1 MKSYSFYFFIFLFFL
16 VSSNAIAQTLN
27 NGKVQGKVIDAQ
39 SKRYVDYATVSA
51 TSFGEASVVYGV
63 LTDSSGFF
71 SLEGMKYGRYVLEV
85 SFIGYA
91 TRKDTF
97 TLTPANPFLNLGVK
111 SLGGGAVETVTAEV
125 TSERAR
131 LQLNIDKKVFE
142 VGKNAIV
149 QGGTGLDVLK
159 QVPTLNVDVD
169 GSISLRGSE
178 NVVIYINGRPSSM
191 TAQNRGQIL
200 AQIPAGSIDRIELIT
215 NPSAKFDAEGT
226 SGIINIITNQRIK
239 EAGSS
244 TITVGY
250 GTMEK
255 SNFSLANNFNLNK
268 FSFSTNVGVR
278 YTPTWFNGYNN
289 RTNYNALGAFDNSI
303 FVTSEGTNRPLSGS
317 LNGNINYLINE
328 KNTLS
333 LSYLGTYQT
342 NTYKDLQSY
351 QNTYSNPNTVL
362 KYDRRGV
369 EDKISWNTDAN
380 LVWKRTVKGKYDL
393 TTSASVSKTIQDNKG
408 VYKNTYS
415 ATEQRKFINDINS
428 YEDYLIGTAQ
438 IDYERTLFSKFKAE
452 TGTKLSYRVFDNT
465 LAADSFSN
473 ALNNYVPDNTITNNF
488 NYKEVIPAAYVNVS
502 GPVKDWFKIQVG
514 LRAEL
519 TYVQGDQKVNT
530 QSFSK
535 DYLQFFPSVFI
546 SKQLKNKLELQLG
559 YSRRINRPTSEHLN
573 PFARYTDPSNL
584 YLGNPNINP
593 EYIDVLE
600 FNVQKSWS
608 EHSLITTAY
617 FRQVNNYIQ
626 RFRSIDTVN
635 GANISKVSYANL
647 DYSRNYGLEVVL
659 RDNWTKW
666 FNTTANFNI
675 FRNEISG
682 SISEVSNNLAANSI
696 NVTAR
701 FQGNLKL
708 SKLSEF
714 QTSFNFIGPNRF
726 PQGSWSGFWSL
737 DFGYRLLLLDKR
749 ATLSVSLTDILN
761 VREMIID
768 VFNLPGTAPVF
779 DGQVKRKRESQ
790 ILNVSFSYRF
800 GKQTTPNPNNQTKR
814 RDTENF
820 DGGGGM

>member
-1 MKSYSFYFFIFLFFL
+1 MKSYRFYFYLFLFI
-16 VSSNAIAQTLN
+16 VASSDVVAQSVN

-39 SKRYVDYATVSA
+39 SKKFVDYATVSA
-51 TSFGEASVVYGV
+51 TSLSEASVMYGA
-63 LTDSSGFF
+63 LTDSLGFF
-71 SLEGMKYGRYVLEV
+71 SLDGMKYGRYVLEV

-111 SLGGGAVETVTAEV
+111 SLGGGAVETATAEV

-178 NVVIYINGRPSSM
+178 NVIIYINGRPSSM
-191 TAQNRGQIL
+191 TAQNRSQIL

-226 SGIINIITNQRIK
+226 SGIINIITNQKIK

-250 GTMEK
+250 GTMDK
-255 SNFSLANNFNLNK
+255 TNFSLANNFNLNK
-268 FSFSTNVGVR
+268 FSFNTNIGLR
-278 YTPTWFNGYNN
+278 YMPTWFEGYNN
-289 RTNYNALGAFDNSI
+289 RTNYTTLGAVDNSI

-317 LNGNINYLINE
+317 LNGSINYLINE

-333 LSYLGTYQT
+333 LNYLGTYQT
-342 NTYKDLQSY
+342 NVYKDLQAY
-351 QNTYSNPNTVL
+351 QNTFSNPNTVL
-362 KYDRRGV
+362 KYDRRGT
-369 EDKISWNTDAN
+369 ENKISWNTDAN
-380 LVWKRTVKGKYDL
+380 LVWKQTEKGKYDL

-408 VYKNTYS
+408 VYQNTYS
-415 ATEQRKFINDINS
+415 VAEKQKFINDINS
-428 YEDYLIGTAQ
+428 YENYLIGTAQ
-438 IDYERTLFSKFKAE
+438 IDYERTLLSKFKAE
-452 TGTKLSYRVFDNT
+452 TGTKLSYRAFDNT
-465 LAADSFSN
+465 LEADSFSN
-473 ALNNYVPDNTITNNF
+473 TLNNYVTDNTITNNF
-488 NYKEVIPAAYVNVS
+488 NYKEIIPAAYVNFS
-502 GPVKDWFKIQVG
+502 GPVKDWFKIQLG
-514 LRAEL
+514 LRTEL
-519 TYVQGDQKVNT
+519 TYVQGDQKINS

-535 DYLQFFPSVFI
+535 NYLQFFPSIFV

-559 YSRRINRPTSEHLN
+559 YSRRINRPTTEQLN
-573 PFARYTDPSNL
+573 PFARYTDPFNL
-584 YLGNPNINP
+584 FLGNPNINP

-600 FNVQKSWS
+600 FNLQKSWG
-608 EHSLITTAY
+608 EHSLITTAF

-635 GANISKVSYANL
+635 GANISRVSYANL
-647 DYSRNYGLEVVL
+647 DYSRNYGIEIVL

-682 SISEVSNNLAANSI
+682 SISDVSNNLAANSI

-737 DFGYRLLLLDKR
+737 DFGYRLLMLNKR
-749 ATLSVSLTDILN
+749 ATLSVSLTDIFN
-761 VREMIID
+761 VREMTID
-768 VFNLPGTAPVF
+768 VFNLPSTTPIF
-779 DGQVKRKRESQ
+779 DGQVRRKRESR

-800 GKQTTPNPNNQTKR
+800 GKQTNPNANNQPKR
-814 RDTENF
+814 RESENF
-820 DGGGGM
+820 DGGM